1 MTMSEFGEIVM
12 ILMIVNGALSYYYGR
27 GKVRFPIV
35 AVFFGVFLSIIP
47 PLGIIF
53 VTVLMLKNEP
63 VDAEKER
70 RKEEKYQKEF
80 DRRPY
85 SKKL

>member
-1 MTMSEFGEIVM
+1 MTMSEFGDFVI

-27 GKVRFPIV
+27 DKVRFPIV

-47 PLGIIF
+47 PLGIIY

-70 RKEEKYQKEF
+70 LKEEEYQKEF
-80 DRRPY
+80 DRRQY
-85 SKKL
+85 SKKM